1 MLSSDFLQVGLNHYL
16 VLSAAMFC
24 IGMLTVLMRR
34 NIVVILMGVELM
46 LNAVNISFVAFS
58 HFQGNMQGN
67 VIVFFIM
74 ALAAAEAAVGLA
86 IAVSIFKQFKRVN
99 ISEFE
104 QLRG

>member
-1 MLSSDFLQVGLNHYL
+1 MLNSEFFQVGLNHYL
-16 VLSAAMFC
+16 VLSAAMFS
-24 IGMLTVLMRR
+24 IGMMTVLLRR
-34 NIVVILMGVELM
+34 NLVVMLMGIELM

-74 ALAAAEAAVGLA
+74 ALAASEAAVGLA
-86 IAVSIFKQFKRVN
+86 LAVAIFRQFKQVN
-99 ISEFE
+99 ITEFE